1 MPPTM
6 NRRNCLRTASATA
19 CAWWLG
25 AQAQSTA
32 PVVRMGYFD
41 KFSPFSEKDDGGHM
55 RGLLVESMDLVA
67 GQAGVALEHYGY
79 PWARAQLLVKQG
91 ELDAFCTVQTA
102 ERTAYADFCP
112 TPLQR
117 MAIGVYHR
125 RGDARIAQINSV
137 ADLRELRQGG
147 YVGSGYVKEYLEADR
162 ILFEP
167 DQDSVLRRLLNGS
180 VDVFPQ
186 ADLVT
191 WMRIKAL
198 GYADR
203 LQFTPLPFLPPATY
217 SFGLRRSYPDAP
229 ALLTRMEA
237 AIQAANKKNALQG
250 LLARYR

>member
-1 MPPTM
+1 M
-6 NRRNCLRTASATA
+6 NRRNCLRTVSATA
-19 CAWWLG
+19 GAWLLA
-25 AQAQSTA
+25 AQAQSTP

-41 KFSPFSEKDDGGHM
+41 KFSPFSEKDETGHM

-67 GQAGVALEHYGY
+67 SLAGVTLEHYGY
-79 PWARAQLLVKQG
+79 PWARTQLLVKQG
-91 ELDAFCTVQTA
+91 ELDALCTVQTT

-137 ADLRELRQGG
+137 ADMRELRQGG
-147 YVGSGYVKEYLEADR
+147 YVGSGYVKEHLEADR

-180 VDVFPQ
+180 VDVFAQ
-186 ADLVT
+186 AELVT
-191 WMRIKAL
+191 WLRIKAL

-229 ALLTRMEA
+229 ALLIRMEA
-237 AIQAANKKNALQG
+237 AIQAAHKKNALQG